1 LEFGALERGDRKGD
15 VEVEGER
22 RVFRRDPDPIMLADL
37 FGFHNHTKP
46 LDHLTGDPLLVKCT
60 L

>member
-15 VEVEGER
+15 VEVECR
-22 RVFRRDPDPIMLADL
+22 CTDPDPIMLTDL
-37 FGFHNHTKP
+37 FGFHNNTKS
-46 LDHLTGDPLLVKCT
+46 LDHLTGDSLLVKCT